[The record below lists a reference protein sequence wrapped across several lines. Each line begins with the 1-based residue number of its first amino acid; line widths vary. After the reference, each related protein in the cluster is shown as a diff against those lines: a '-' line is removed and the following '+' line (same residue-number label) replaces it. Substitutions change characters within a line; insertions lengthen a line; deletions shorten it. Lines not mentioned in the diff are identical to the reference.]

1 RGYVMLLGKRSLKI
15 LSVLIGLAIIFTFT
29 NQSIDAFAK
38 SGKPILCKFATVA
51 GFDHPRVRAME
62 YFKYLVENASKGQI
76 KVEIYHSA
84 SLGKARE
91 SIEGI
96 RLGTMEMN
104 IGDLLTKYDPRLD
117 VTTLPYL
124 FRDRAHAWNVLDGPI
139 GKDLTSKVTKFGI
152 RLFSNGAWENG
163 FRQMTNNKRAI
174 HSPADLKG
182 LKVRVVSTDL
192 YRKTMEAYGTLTT
205 SIAFSEL
212 FTALQTGVIDGQDN
226 PYTHIYNKK
235 FFEVQKYIAETNHI
249 YSIIWVMASEKW
261 YQSLPDKLKKIV
273 YWAVG
278 ESTALNRWLM
288 QQKDLEFKAK
298 IKAERKDIV
307 ITEPKME
314 PFKKIAKEKIW
325 PFFEEKVGKDLIRKI
340 ENY

>member
-1 RGYVMLLGKRSLKI
+1 MLTGKKI
-15 LSVLIGLAIIFTFT
+15 VKFLSAVIGLTLVFSFYSPFE
-29 NQSIDAFAK
+29 NAFATD
-38 SGKPILCKFATVA
+38 GKPIICKFATVA
-51 GFDHPRVRAME
+51 NFDHPRVRSME
-62 YFKYLVENASKGQI
+62 YFKYLVENATKGQI

-84 SLGKARE
+84 ALGKARE

-96 RLGTMEMN
+96 RLGTIEMN
-104 IGDLLTKYDPRLD
+104 IGDLVTKYDPRLD

-124 FRDRAHAWNVLDGPI
+124 FRNRAHAWNVLDGPI

-152 RLFSNGAWENG
+152 RLFPNGAWENG
-163 FRQMTNNKRAI
+163 YRQMTNNKRPI
-174 HSPADLKG
+174 HSPADLEG
-182 LKVRVVSTDL
+182 LKVRVVATDL
-192 YRKTMEAYGTLTT
+192 YRKTMEAFGTLTT

-212 FTALQTGVIDGQDN
+212 FTALQTGVVDGQDN

-261 YQSLPDKLKKIV
+261 YQKLSDEQKRILN
-273 YWAVG
+273 WAVG

-298 IKAERKDIV
+298 IKEERKDIV
-307 ITEPKME
+307 ITEPDQDE
-314 PFKKIAKEKIW
+314 FKKIVKAKVW
-325 PFFEEKVGKDLIRKI
+325 PFFEKKVGKDLIKKI